1 MVKKEGIS
9 PENINIM
16 SQYNA
21 QCSKIRDELKKH
33 NVQNV
38 NTVVAS
44 QGNVNLYFH
53 ISITSKYFNNSISA
67 KVHNKPKQFQSK
79 SFPYTI

>member
-1 MVKKEGIS
+1 MALIKKERLS

-21 QCSKIRDELKKH
+21 QCSKIKDRLKKH
-33 NVQNV
+33 VQNV

-44 QGNVNLYFH
+44 QGSILLYSFLYTCTSQTLIRGDN
-53 ISITSKYFNNSISA
+53 ISVYESCSEII
-67 KVHNKPKQFQSK
+67 
-79 SFPYTI
+79 